1 MTTTTTTSLPFSQFY
16 DLWFDH
22 LNRLVQQLA
31 TTTTADGPDNDH
43 LLRLINKVMSHY
55 EDLYRAKSVAAEKDP
70 LHVLTCPWATTL
82 ERSLHWITG
91 WRPTTAFHLI
101 YTESSL
107 LFESHIIDILRG
119 LHTGDLRDL
128 SPVQFRRVSELQCDT
143 VSTLTFFSVPYTVY
157 Y

>member
-1 MTTTTTTSLPFSQFY
+1 MTFGQFY
-16 DLWFDH
+16 ESWFEQ

-31 TTTTADGPDNDH
+31 TADQNDMAAEEE
-43 LLRLINKVMSHY
+43 LIRKVMSHH
-55 EDLYRAKSVAAEKDP
+55 EDYYTAKSVAAERDP
-70 LHVLTCPWATTL
+70 LHVLASPWATSF

-119 LHTGDLRDL
+119 LRTGDLGDL
-128 SPVQFRRVSELQCDT
+128 SPTQFRLVSDLQCDT
-143 VSTLTFFSVPYTVY
+143 VSYN
-157 Y
+157 